1 MRQVKPQNN
10 SKRVPE
16 NRKSRKKRIQ
26 RRKRQRRRFQLLS
39 LAIICI
45 GIYTAINIVYSNK
58 EAKTSMSSKITI
70 KSPSDISVLVN
81 KKRALPSYYIPEDL
95 VVPNVDFI
103 FEDYAD
109 RRNLRKPAA
118 QALEELFNAAELE
131 GYNLM
136 AVSGYRSYDY
146 QKELFDNEVAQ
157 CGNIETANTS
167 VAMPGESEHQTGLAM
182 DICCS
187 VSGNVL
193 GGFEGTPEAEWV
205 YEHCHEYGFI
215 LRYPK
220 GKTDITG
227 YMYEPWHIR
236 YVGKKISKEVKEKD
250 LTYDE
255 YYETYLE

>member
-1 MRQVKPQNN
+1 MAQIKVENN
-10 SKRVPE
+10 SKGVSK
-16 NRKSRKKRIQ
+16 NRKSRQKRIQ
-26 RRKRQRRRFQLLS
+26 RRRRKRRRLKLAT
-39 LAIICI
+39 LAIIFI
-45 GIYTAINIVYSNK
+45 GIYAVINNVHSNK
-58 EAKTSMSSKITI
+58 ETETSINSKIII
-70 KSPSDISVLVN
+70 KDTNDISVLVN
-81 KKRALPSYYIPEDL
+81 KKRALPSHYIPENL
-95 VVPNVDFI
+95 VIPDVDFT
-103 FEDYAD
+103 FEGYAEQK
-109 RRNLRKPAA
+109 NLRKPAA
-118 QALEELFNAAELE
+118 DALEELFNAAEQE

-187 VSGNVL
+187 VDGNVL
-193 GGFEGTPEAEWV
+193 GGFEGTPEAQWI

-215 LRYPK
+215 VRYPK

-236 YVGKKISKEVKEKD
+236 YLGKKISKDVKEKD

-255 YYETYLE
+255 YYESYLE